1 MTSLRMTLAAAIFG
15 LMAGAPIALAEPAA
29 ATQEP
34 AAAAQEP
41 VSPYTV
47 IEADARIAFVSSVH
61 GFRVGADKTLILDG
75 PGRRWYRVTLD
86 RGCARDLPWEQAIA
100 LGDRT
105 GSFDRFSTVIVDGR
119 RCFVRAVDQIEDPR
133 PVERA
138 LRAAEKAQG

>member
-1 MTSLRMTLAAAIFG
+1 MMRMRMTVVGAVLAAA
-15 LMAGAPIALAEPAA
+15 AGAGVAFAEPAA
-29 ATQEP
+29 QN
-34 AAAAQEP
+34 AAAAVTEAP
-41 VSPYTV
+41 ASPYTV
-47 IEADARIAFVSSVH
+47 IEENARIAFVHSVT

-100 LGDRT
+100 IRDRT
-105 GSFDRFSTVIVDGR
+105 GSFDRFSSVVIDGR

-133 PVERA
+133 PVDRA